1 VDTARLDGNVAAGT
15 LADIFQPE
23 MTIAITTCANCGAVR
38 PLGELF
44 AYVRAPGVVLRC
56 PTCEAALLRLV
67 RTPGRTWLDLQGT
80 SVLQMQS
87 PDPEEAADSSPHSEM
102 S

>member
-1 VDTARLDGNVAAGT
+1 VDTTRLDGNVAAGI

-23 MTIAITTCANCGAVR
+23 MTIAITTCAKCGAVR

-44 AYVRAPGVVLRC
+44 AYVHAPGVVLRC

-67 RTPGRTWLDLQGT
+67 QTPGRTWLDLRGT
-80 SVLQMQS
+80 SVLQMEL
-87 PDPEEAADSSPHSEM
+87 PDREGVADSNPRSR
-102 S
+102 

>member
-1 VDTARLDGNVAAGT
+1 VNTTRLDGNVAAGI
-15 LADIFQPE
+15 LADVFQPE
-23 MTIAITTCANCGAVR
+23 MTTATTSCAKCGAVR

-67 RTPGRTWLDLQGT
+67 QTPGRTWLDLRGI
-80 SVLQMQS
+80 SVLQMELH
-87 PDPEEAADSSPHSEM
+87 DPEDVAADSNPRPE
-102 S
+102 